1 MSLLRA
7 TITLLYRVCRRR
19 SQRKQSLQI
28 YKMSNLPEFIHGNRH
43 NKKLLR
49 IEIGDKMAY
58 TIEVTKELFL
68 VTKQYSRPDD
78 RLHIIMSKKE
88 VQEEL
93 KKDMGNIEK
102 IEKLVVRPD
111 GKVTKKYFLPKD
123 WEKINKM
130 SVNYHFWK
138 MIAEG
143 ED

>member
-1 MSLLRA
+1 MSYL
-7 TITLLYRVCRRR
+7 
-19 SQRKQSLQI
+19 S
-28 YKMSNLPEFIHGNRH
+28 EFIHGSRH
-43 NKKLLR
+43 NKKLFR
-49 IEIGDKMAY
+49 IEIKNRRNDKMSY

-68 VTKQYSRPDD
+68 VTKQYSRPED

-102 IEKLVVRPD
+102 IEKLVIRPD

>member
-1 MSLLRA
+1 MS
-7 TITLLYRVCRRR
+7 
-19 SQRKQSLQI
+19 
-28 YKMSNLPEFIHGNRH
+28 
-43 NKKLLR
+43 
-49 IEIGDKMAY
+49 Y

-68 VTKQYSRPDD
+68 VTKQYSRPED

-93 KKDMGNIEK
+93 KDDNNHIEK

-111 GKVTKKYFLPKD
+111 GIVTKKHFLPKN